1 MNHFLMT
8 DNLKLADA
16 EIQNHAMCIS
26 NWNFLI
32 KLITVMMFNYHYL

>member
-1 MNHFLMT
+1 MAILITASMTKGMNHFLMT

-26 NWNFLI
+26 N
-32 KLITVMMFNYHYL
+32 